1 LPSSTR
7 SETDLTLQRGLC
19 VKATTVTFHE
29 PSKGCDANPG
39 EMKETVAA
47 IAAAATKLKRAVRT
61 IFSNLCPSV
70 DWGMADDHG

>member
-1 LPSSTR
+1 
-7 SETDLTLQRGLC
+7 
-19 VKATTVTFHE
+19 
-29 PSKGCDANPG
+29 
-39 EMKETVAA
+39 MKETVAA